1 MLKYIGKKVLI
12 ALATIFVLATA
23 TFFLMKL
30 IPGDPFL
37 NDKIPIAVQDKQRA
51 FYGLDKPVPQQYLTY
66 MNNLLHGDL
75 GYSIKKT
82 GKTVVDIIKEAF
94 PVSAELGLISLFF
107 AEAVGLLFG
116 ILCAQFRGKWPDYL
130 LMVVAVL
137 GIALPSMVLGPIL
150 RMIFGVKLGIL
161 PVTGWGKPNQII
173 LPALVLGLGTVAG
186 NTRNMRA
193 SMLAIT
199 TQDYVK
205 TARAKGLSPVR
216 VVLKHQ
222 FKNFTCSDYPKSWCA
237 DCRSFDG
244 LLRRREHVFNPG
256 TWTLFCG
263 FCYQPRLPA
272 YHGSDDFLRCIFGNN
287 ESDCRCAVWSD

>member
-12 ALATIFVLATA
+12 AIATVFVLATA

-37 NDKIPIAVQDKQRA
+37 NDKIPVAVQDKQRA

-94 PVSAELGLISLFF
+94 PVSAKLGLISLLF
-107 AEAVGLLFG
+107 AEAVGLFFG

-161 PVTGWGKPNQII
+161 PVTGWGKTNQII
-173 LPALVLGLGTVAG
+173 L
-186 NTRNMRA
+186 
-193 SMLAIT
+193 
-199 TQDYVK
+199 
-205 TARAKGLSPVR
+205 
-216 VVLKHQ
+216 
-222 FKNFTCSDYPKSWCA
+222 C
-237 DCRSFDG
+237 
-244 LLRRREHVFNPG
+244 RREHVFNSWTG
-256 TWTLFCG
+256 TIFCR
-263 FCYQPRLPA
+263 FS
-272 YHGSDDFLRCIFGNN
+272 H
-287 ESDCRCAVWSD
+287 